1 MICPWCLRYQI
12 RRSWADFLVVKKTCS
27 KCQKI
32 LDLKLDVK
40 EIPLYQ
46 SSLKYVYISSIKP
59 AHESMLMSYSVN
71 FNNVYFP
78 KSRILDFTHED
89 YLALALNREL
99 LIVFKDFLKL
109 DDLEVLEHFQTLK
122 IIEIRN
128 PDVL

>member
-1 MICPWCLRYQI
+1 VICPWCLRYQI
-12 RRSWADFLVVKKTCS
+12 RRSWVDFLVFKKTCS

-32 LDLKLDVK
+32 VDLKLDVK
-40 EIPLYQ
+40 EIPIYQ
-46 SSLKYVYISSIKP
+46 SSMKYVYIPSIKL
-59 AHESMLMSYSVN
+59 AHESMLMSYAVN

-89 YLALALNREL
+89 YLGLALNRDL